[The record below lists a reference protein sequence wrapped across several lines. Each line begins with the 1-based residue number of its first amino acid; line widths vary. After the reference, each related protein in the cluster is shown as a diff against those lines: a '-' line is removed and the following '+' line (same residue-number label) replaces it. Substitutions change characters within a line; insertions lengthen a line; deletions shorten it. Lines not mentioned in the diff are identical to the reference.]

1 MLWLGEEGE
10 VELESLL
17 IPARD
22 IIYIFIK
29 PLKFKQFIFGDF
41 YNNN

>member
-17 IPARD
+17 TAGRD
-22 IIYIFIK
+22 IFTSLEK
-29 PLKFKQFIFGDF
+29 L
-41 YNNN
+41 